1 MARLEITT
9 FLSVLSADIDLRRFT
24 VFIGPQAQGKSLVLK
39 LIHFFESV
47 LNRAVVDV
55 VTGDVTVSTLR
66 KESLE
71 RFETYFPKY
80 SWGTS
85 AFSAKY
91 VVGDFAISVSRGG
104 GRRNNPATL
113 TLNPALDDAL
123 KNAHATYKSQFD
135 AVEISTRSRVLLR
148 RNLINEVLSG
158 IPDFNRFRTEPVF
171 IPASRSFFANIEK
184 NIFALISSK
193 FELDL
198 LMAEFGT
205 MLESTRR
212 NLLMF
217 ESVGRS
223 ASQRKARELRRS
235 DWSHIINGDYV
246 YDGDEESIET
256 NGRVV
261 RMANS
266 SSGQQEAIPMLLV
279 LDFYSGAEAYSYG
292 RVRGAQGASFLVEEP
307 EAHLFPR
314 AQKAI
319 AALLTD
325 SMNRNPSN
333 RIVFTTHSPYM
344 LTAVNNLSL
353 AGRLSAELPESK
365 RASVFKV
372 AGANQLI
379 GPGQL
384 AAYKVDKGGVESI
397 IDDQSGLVNGMLID
411 EVSLEF
417 ARDFDDL
424 LTLQGHLK
432 SAA

>member
-1 MARLEITT
+1 MAKLEIRN
-9 FLSVLSADIDLRRFT
+9 FLSVVSADIDLRRFT

-91 VVGDFAISVSRGG
+91 TDGEFSISVSRGG

-113 TLNPALDDAL
+113 TINAALDDVL
-123 KNAHATYKSQFD
+123 KNAHATYKAQFD

-158 IPDFNRFRTEPVF
+158 IADFNRFRTEPVF

-212 NLLMF
+212 NLLLF

-353 AGRLSAELPESK
+353 AGRLFATLPESK
-365 RASVFKV
+365 KASVFKV
-372 AGANQLI
+372 AGASQLI

-384 AAYKVDKGGVESI
+384 AAYKVDKGGVDSI
-397 IDDQSGLVNGMLID
+397 IDEQSGLVNGMLID

-424 LTLQGHLK
+424 LTLQGDLK
-432 SAA
+432 AAA

>member
-55 VTGDVTVSTLR
+55 GTGDVTVSALR

-71 RFETYFPKY
+71 RFETYFPRY

-91 VVGDFAISVSRGG
+91 MDGDFAISVSRVG

-113 TLNPALDDAL
+113 TLNDALDDAL
-123 KNAHATYKSQFD
+123 KDAHSTYRTQFD

-158 IPDFNRFRTEPVF
+158 VPDFNRFRTEPVF

-193 FELDL
+193 FELDM

-217 ESVGRS
+217 ESVRRT

-235 DWSHIINGDYV
+235 DWSHIISGDYV

-279 LDFYSGAEAYSYG
+279 LDFFSGAEAYSYG
-292 RVRGAQGASFLVEEP
+292 RIRGAQGASFLVEEP

-353 AGRLSAELPESK
+353 AGRLFAELPESK
-365 RASVFKV
+365 KAAVLKV
-372 AGANQLI
+372 AGVNQLI

-397 IDDQSGLVNGMLID
+397 VDDQSGLVNGMLID

-424 LTLQGHLK
+424 LTLQSKLG
-432 SAA
+432 SAV

>member
-55 VTGDVTVSTLR
+55 VTGDLTVSTLR

-91 VVGDFAISVSRGG
+91 VDGDFSISVSRVG
-104 GRRNNPATL
+104 GRRNNPAIL
-113 TLNPALDDAL
+113 TLNAALEEAL
-123 KNAHATYKSQFD
+123 KNAHATYRTQFD
-135 AVEISTRSRVLLR
+135 VVEISTRSRVLLR

-223 ASQRKARELRRS
+223 SSQKKARELRRS

-279 LDFYSGAEAYSYG
+279 LDFFSGAEAYSYG
-292 RVRGAQGASFLVEEP
+292 RIRGAQGASFLVEEP

-325 SMNRNPSN
+325 SMNRNPLN

-353 AGRLSAELPESK
+353 AGRLFAELPDSMK
-365 RASVFKV
+365 AAVFKV

-384 AAYKVDKGGVESI
+384 AAYKVDRGGVESMI
-397 IDDQSGLVNGMLID
+397 
-411 EVSLEF
+411 
-417 ARDFDDL
+417 
-424 LTLQGHLK
+424 
-432 SAA
+432 

>member
-55 VTGDVTVSTLR
+55 GTGDVTVSALR

-71 RFETYFPKY
+71 RFETYFPRY

-91 VVGDFAISVSRGG
+91 MDGDFAISVSRVG

-113 TLNPALDDAL
+113 TLNDALDDAL
-123 KNAHATYKSQFD
+123 KDAHSTYRTQFD

-158 IPDFNRFRTEPVF
+158 VPDFNRFRTEPVF

-193 FELDL
+193 FELDM

-217 ESVGRS
+217 ESVRRT

-235 DWSHIINGDYV
+235 DWSHIISGDYV

-353 AGRLSAELPESK
+353 AGRLFAELPESK
-365 RASVFKV
+365 KAAVLKV
-372 AGANQLI
+372 AGVNQLI

-397 IDDQSGLVNGMLID
+397 VDDQSGLVNGMLID

-424 LTLQGHLK
+424 LTLQSKLG
-432 SAA
+432 SAV